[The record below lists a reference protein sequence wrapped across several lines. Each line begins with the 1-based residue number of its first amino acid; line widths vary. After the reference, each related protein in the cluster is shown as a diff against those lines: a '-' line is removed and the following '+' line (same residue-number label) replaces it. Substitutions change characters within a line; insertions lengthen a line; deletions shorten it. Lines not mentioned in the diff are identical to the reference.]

1 MDRKGSW
8 VRLCYLSKGFKKQ
21 HNGMISTCKSIN
33 QSINQPI
40 NRSIDRSIH
49 LWFSQRGIQPVIKAV
64 RPSVRQSVKQSS
76 SHPVSQHWTVYK
88 FISLCINDSWNPEAL
103 SHNNSQLLTTI
114 GRVGRLQES
123 GSSLRT
129 SSTFQGTVVA
139 SLATELESLLFAG

>member
-33 QSINQPI
+33 QSTNQ
-40 NRSIDRSIH
+40 SIDQSIDPSISDSVREA
-49 LWFSQRGIQPVIKAV
+49 FSQSLSQ
-64 RPSVRQSVKQSS
+64 SVRQSVSQSN
-76 SHPVSQHWTVYK
+76 SHPVSQHWTAYK

-103 SHNNSQLLTTI
+103 SHHNSQLLTII

-129 SSTFQGTVVA
+129 SSTFQGTVVT
-139 SLATELESLLFAG
+139 SLATELESLLLAG

>member
-33 QSINQPI
+33 QSTNQ
-40 NRSIDRSIH
+40 SIDQSIDPSISDSVREA
-49 LWFSQRGIQPVIKAV
+49 FSQSLSQ
-64 RPSVRQSVKQSS
+64 SVRQSVSQSN
-76 SHPVSQHWTVYK
+76 SHPVSQHWTAYK
-88 FISLCINDSWNPEAL
+88 FISLCINDSRNPEAL
-103 SHNNSQLLTTI
+103 SHHNSQLLTII

>member
-33 QSINQPI
+33 QSTNQ
-40 NRSIDRSIH
+40 SIDQSIDPSISDSVREA
-49 LWFSQRGIQPVIKAV
+49 FSQSLSQ
-64 RPSVRQSVKQSS
+64 SVRQSVSQSN
-76 SHPVSQHWTVYK
+76 SHPVSQHWTAYK

-103 SHNNSQLLTTI
+103 SHHNSQLLTI
-114 GRVGRLQES
+114 VGRVGRLQES

-139 SLATELESLLFAG
+139 SLTTELESLLFAG

>member
-33 QSINQPI
+33 QSTNQ
-40 NRSIDRSIH
+40 SIDQSIDPSISDSVREA
-49 LWFSQRGIQPVIKAV
+49 FSQSLSQ
-64 RPSVRQSVKQSS
+64 SVRQSVSQSN
-76 SHPVSQHWTVYK
+76 SHPVSQHWTAYK

-103 SHNNSQLLTTI
+103 SHHNSQLLTII

-139 SLATELESLLFAG
+139 SLATEFESLLLAG